1 VGAGWVDLRF
11 DLVGATLMKLWL
23 YLDTDGDGVPKPK
36 RMADAMAMVYLRTC
50 KTNPPGNPFAIFAER
65 GATALLPLMN
75 FRISVVY
82 EDGSVSPVS
91 WSIEYRER
99 EAGCR

>member
-1 VGAGWVDLRF
+1 
-11 DLVGATLMKLWL
+11 
-23 YLDTDGDGVPKPK
+23 
-36 RMADAMAMVYLRTC
+36 
-50 KTNPPGNPFAIFAER
+50 
-65 GATALLPLMN
+65 MN